1 METAKIA
8 TSLLS
13 GDKLYQKRA
22 RVVLPYLVR
31 QAKAAQKIYYSDLAK
46 ETNIQNPRN
55 LNYPL
60 GSIGNALKELSK
72 RMGIDIPQIQTIVVS
87 KSNELPGEGIGW
99 FISKSDF
106 KKLSSKQK
114 RELVNSVLAKVFAFT
129 RWDDVLKELG
139 LSPLKSDPKV
149 IEALKKT
156 KSYGS
161 GGESE
166 DHKYLKELI
175 AQNPSKVNLFIK
187 NSETTIEYILPSM
200 DTLDVSFKTPTE
212 WICVEVKSKL
222 SGTEDILRGLY
233 QCVKYQALMEAHLN
247 VLNEHCD
254 VKVILALGGKFPG
267 ELLSVKNL
275 FGVEVIDDI
284 AL

>member
-8 TSLLS
+8 SSLLS

-22 RVVLPYLVR
+22 RKILPYLVR
-31 QAKAAQKIYYSDLAK
+31 QAKAGQKIYYSDLAK
-46 ETNIQNPRN
+46 ETGIKNPRN

-60 GSIGNALKELSK
+60 GSIGNALKKLSEQ
-72 RMGIDIPQIQTIVVS
+72 MGIEIPQIQTIVVS

-106 KKLSSKQK
+106 KKLNSKQK

-129 RWDDVLKELG
+129 KWDDVLKKLD
-139 LSPLKSDPKV
+139 LTPLKSDPKV
-149 IEALKKT
+149 IEVLEKT
-156 KSYGS
+156 SSCGS

-166 DHKYLKELI
+166 EHKYLKELI
-175 AQNPSKVNLFIK
+175 AQNPSKVNVEIK
-187 NSETTIEYILPSM
+187 NHKTTIEYILPSM
-200 DTLDVSFKTPTE
+200 DTMDISFKSPSE

-222 SGTEDILRGLY
+222 SGIDDILRGLY

-247 VLNEHCD
+247 VLNEHSD
-254 VKVILALGGKFPG
+254 VKVVLALGGRFPE

-275 FGVEVIDDI
+275 FGIEVIDEI